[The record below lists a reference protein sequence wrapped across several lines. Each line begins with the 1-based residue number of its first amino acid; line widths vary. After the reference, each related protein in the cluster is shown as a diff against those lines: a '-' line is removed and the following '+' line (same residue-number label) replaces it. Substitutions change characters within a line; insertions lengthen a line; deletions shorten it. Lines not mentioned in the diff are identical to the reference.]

1 MVAGSGRVGFRCV
14 DEGRVMI
21 ELRDVTKVYRSGR
34 REVPSLRGVTLTVAA
49 GEFVVIM
56 GPSGSGKSTLLHLM
70 GGLDTPTTGDV
81 LLDGVD
87 LAALSDRERSQLRL
101 RRIGFVF
108 QFFNLLPTLTAA
120 ENVALPLMLAGQ
132 SKPRALGPARAWLE
146 RLGLPARADHYPEEL
161 SGGEM
166 QRVAV
171 ARALVTG
178 PELLLC
184 DEPTGSL
191 DSTAGDEILELLS
204 TLPEAGRRAV
214 VLVTHDPRAAA
225 AGDRVISLRDGRVEA
240 EERLRDPHVCARAD
254 A

>member
-1 MVAGSGRVGFRCV
+1 
-14 DEGRVMI
+14 MI

-81 LLDGVD
+81 LLDGID
-87 LAALSDRERSQLRL
+87 LAALSDRERSRLRL

-120 ENVALPLMLAGQ
+120 ENVALPLMLAGH

-146 RLGLPARADHYPEEL
+146 RLGLMARADHSPEEL
-161 SGGEM
+161 SGGEI
-166 QRVAV
+166 QRVAI

-178 PELLLC
+178 PDLLLC

-191 DSTAGDEILELLS
+191 DSTSGDEVLELLG
-204 TLPEAGRRAV
+204 TLPEAGKRAV
-214 VLVTHDPRAAA
+214 VLVTHEPRAAA
-225 AGDRVISLRDGRVEA
+225 AGDRVISLRDGRVAA

>member
-1 MVAGSGRVGFRCV
+1 
-14 DEGRVMI
+14 MI

-34 REVPSLRGVTLTVAA
+34 REVPSLQGVTLTVAP

-56 GPSGSGKSTLLHLM
+56 GPSGSGKSTLLHLL
-70 GGLDTPTTGDV
+70 GGLDSPTTGNV

-87 LAALSDRERSQLRL
+87 LAALSDRDRSRLRR

-108 QFFNLLPTLTAA
+108 QFFNLVPTLTAA
-120 ENVALPLMLAGQ
+120 ENVALPLMLDGQ
-132 SKPRALGPARAWLE
+132 GKAQALGPARALLE
-146 RLGLPARADHYPEEL
+146 RLGLSARGDHYPEEL

-166 QRVAV
+166 QRVAI
-171 ARALVTG
+171 ARALVAG
-178 PELLLC
+178 PALVLC

-191 DSTAGDEILELLS
+191 DSTAGDEILELLGA
-204 TLPEAGRRAV
+204 LPDVGRRAV

-225 AGDRVISLRDGRVEA
+225 AGDRVITLRDGRVEA
-240 EERLRDPHVCARAD
+240 EEQLRDPHVCSRAN

>member
-1 MVAGSGRVGFRCV
+1 MVFRRVR
-14 DEGRVMI
+14 EGRVMI

-34 REVPSLRGVTLTVAA
+34 RAVPSLRGVTLTVAP

-70 GGLDTPTTGDV
+70 GGLDTPTTGSV

-87 LAALSDRERSQLRL
+87 LAALPDRDRSRLRL
-101 RRIGFVF
+101 RRVGFVF
-108 QFFNLLPTLTAA
+108 QFFNLLPTLTAV
-120 ENVALPLMLAGQ
+120 ENVALPLMLDGQ
-132 SKPRALGPARAWLE
+132 GKAQALGPARALLE
-146 RLGLPARADHYPEEL
+146 RLGLTARADHYPEEL

-166 QRVAV
+166 QRVAI
-171 ARALVTG
+171 ARALVLS

-191 DSTAGDEILELLS
+191 DSAAGDEVLELLGS
-204 TLPEAGRRAV
+204 LPEAGRRAV

-225 AGDRVISLRDGRVEA
+225 AGDRVITLRDGRVEA
-240 EERLRDPHVCARAD
+240 EERLRLRDPHVCARAN